1 MNDWILS
8 IYNALFF
15 SINMQIINKPNS
27 IDYVSPVSEDL
38 LNDIAVLG
46 IFIEKVKQTSETF
59 NPNSFLTFL
68 DIFNSILQ
76 KYSVATIDLKN
87 IFSAFTQEM
96 SLNHYSFNSKV
107 EIFKKIQE
115 LSYSPPKP
123 NFIVPNEIIEAKN
136 PYNIVINAIIQQD
149 KNLSEKINNS
159 SQEDILN
166 LFNRI
171 SKVVQSGE
179 KKHNNIEINNIISSL
194 TSHDNNNTK
203 NPINLI
209 NNNITLHQNN
219 IILDFNCNK
228 NKKTKN
234 KNKQYE
240 QNTFSESSE
249 IHSNNKANSENSIIG
264 KKQEFKLTSKPKKHS
279 ILIEEGLNS
288 VIKNSNIIDTEVIH
302 DNHVPIKSKRGR
314 KKKIV
319 QTEAINIIKPNNSN
333 SLELKENDITL
344 NTNINSTSN
353 TVVFQNPY
361 SSKNDFRVRKK
372 KNELDKLTFAEE
384 YERRAVKDLYNN
396 FSLNDTVML
405 DKKIEEMINFVSNPK
420 RKFKH
425 SYSWNKENKAYLEKN
440 KLIKQELQDYKTN
453 FQEDL
458 KNALNEEGH
467 AFMFKHFSSMY
478 GLEQFYLNTHLLKL
492 KREKY
497 SEYLSAKVTPMKEF
511 LDQKEKSKDN
521 TIALPKKI
529 FNANEDIGEE
539 KNLSIMDKTKI
550 DIITQDQMQL
560 ETSDKA
566 NEVKNIIEG
575 YVPHNYLLKKVWE
588 VNKLSDDAINDVL
601 FYFERKFPIT
611 DERKWTQE
619 VILELLKEFNFDTE
633 KLKESVNESIF
644 NSKIATKKSYSTT
657 NEILQLD
664 DNSRRKLSLRSKIY
678 RGNYFN
684 E

>member
-87 IFSAFTQEM
+87 IFSAFTREM

-264 KKQEFKLTSKPKKHS
+264 KKQEFKLTSKPKKDS

-396 FSLNDTVML
+396 FSLNDTIML